1 MRSTTDSR
9 EKTRNKDKTVTRLRE
24 LRDELLAGYEQCRAD
39 LFSVTGADS
48 EDEDATEQAWAS
60 GNHVLRHLQAEIREV
75 DDALERLRVG
85 QYGRCVDCGA
95 PIRANRLRAM
105 PTARRC
111 IRCQAGAERKAG

>member
-1 MRSTTDSR
+1 MRSTSDSR
-9 EKTRNKDKTVTRLRE
+9 GKTRNNDKTVMRLRE
-24 LRDELLAGYEQCRAD
+24 LRDELLAGYERCRAD
-39 LFSVTGADS
+39 LLSVAGADS
-48 EDEDATEQAWAS
+48 ADEDTTERAWAS
-60 GNHVLRHLQAEIREV
+60 SADILRHLQAEIREV

>member
-1 MRSTTDSR
+1 MRLTSDSR
-9 EKTRNKDKTVTRLRE
+9 GKTRTDDKTVMRLRE
-24 LRDELLAGYEQCRAD
+24 LRDELLAGYERCRAD
-39 LFSVTGADS
+39 LLSVAGADS
-48 EDEDATEQAWAS
+48 DDEDATEQAWAF
-60 GNHVLRHLQAEIREV
+60 GANILRHLQAEIREV
-75 DDALERLRVG
+75 DDALERLRLG